1 MLKTPPEEDFA
12 ESIMIYYTY
21 GSKALAK
28 YYPNRHK
35 ILKELLKDD

>member
-1 MLKTPPEEDFA
+1 
-12 ESIMIYYTY
+12 MIYYTY